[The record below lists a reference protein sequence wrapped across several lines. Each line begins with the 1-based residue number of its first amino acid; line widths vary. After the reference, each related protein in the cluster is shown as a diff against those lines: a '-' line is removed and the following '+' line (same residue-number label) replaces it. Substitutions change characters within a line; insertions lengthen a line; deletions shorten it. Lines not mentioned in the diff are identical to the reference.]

1 MTTAGNRYPLGLSEI
16 EFVDMYR
23 RITLRKPQVG
33 ADAALRTMV
42 TAAADDRLG
51 LLGVIGDYV
60 AEAALRLVAVHK
72 ALSDRTYPVG
82 QVLLEPLPKP
92 DEWDSFA
99 QYAVASE
106 PRSTVRDLYLG
117 EDGLAPAERLRSLG
131 DIGWVGPLISAT
143 GGRGILADRVP
154 NRGLVMARF
163 AIPGREAPVL
173 EVMEDDAATLA
184 DAAAEL
190 SGIARGFLG
199 AYVEARMYAGRVH

>member
-1 MTTAGNRYPLGLSEI
+1 
-16 EFVDMYR
+16 
-23 RITLRKPQVG
+23 
-33 ADAALRTMV
+33 
-42 TAAADDRLG
+42 
-51 LLGVIGDYV
+51 
-60 AEAALRLVAVHK
+60 
-72 ALSDRTYPVG
+72 
-82 QVLLEPLPKP
+82 
-92 DEWDSFA
+92 
-99 QYAVASE
+99 
-106 PRSTVRDLYLG
+106 VRDLYLG

-143 GGRGILADRVP
+143 GGRGILADGVP